1 MIKTGQ
7 DYELTNCI
15 GAFYS
20 KNDTELA
27 WSIGSGAN
35 SDRDQ
40 IGQLHDLSYKCDICW
55 KWN

>member
-7 DYELTNCI
+7 DYELTDCTST
-15 GAFYS
+15 FYS

-27 WSIGSGAN
+27 WLIGSGAN

-40 IGQLHDLSYKCDICW
+40 IGQLHDLSYKCDIC
-55 KWN
+55 